1 MKRLW
6 LLILLI
12 APLATYAQQ
21 VVVGGNVVDDKTGD
35 PLGQV
40 SISAG
45 RVSVVTNEDGDFS
58 LKLTEDPGTII
69 VSHLGYKTK
78 RVKVKN
84 GEELKVRLQPTTIR
98 LREVVVMNEDP
109 RELVDIA
116 IRKIP
121 DNYSKVPELLK
132 GFYRET
138 AMKRKHYIYVAEG
151 VEDMYKTPY
160 NRSIGRDRVAIV
172 KGRRLLSQKQGDTLG
187 VKVMGGPVQ
196 AVVMDL
202 VKNRDFLLNKEDLDV
217 YKFTMGI
224 PEYIN
229 DRLQYVVQMEPLLAM
244 PYALYHGKLYID
256 SERLAFTRIELSLD
270 MTDKDKATRT
280 MLVKKPLGVK
290 FKPRELSSVVDYRY
304 EDGVTRISYLRNTFR
319 FNCDWKKRLFAT
331 SFTATCEMVV
341 TDSSSGDVQPIASRS
356 SFDSRDAYYDKVEYF
371 MDPDYWRSYN
381 IIEPSESWC
390 PSTAGIKIERQTMKK
405 ILTTLFAV
413 CSLVG
418 LQAQTDM
425 FSNQSQDSVAVVLP
439 WPQNIQARL
448 DTLMQDPLLE
458 TTQLGLMVYDLT
470 ADSVLY
476 RHGERQVMRPAST
489 MKLVTAVTAIDVLGS
504 NYQYRTALQYK
515 GTVKDSVLI
524 GDLYCVGC
532 LDPMF
537 DNAHMN
543 AFVESVRALGVD
555 SIHGQ
560 LVAVDGFKDA
570 DLQGEGWCWDDDN
583 PQLSPLLVS
592 QKNEFMSVFVQRLRE
607 AGIALDAPCTTG
619 SLPKGTLTICSVNHS
634 LRDILYPM
642 LKDSDNLF
650 AESVFYQIAA
660 SQGVRPAKAA
670 HARQIEKRVL
680 AKAGVQNVQ
689 YRIADGS
696 GLSLYNYVTPEL
708 LTRLLIYAYRNT
720 NIFMN
725 LYPSLPIAG
734 QDGTLKKRM
743 TEPVTNGRVKAKTGT
758 VSGISSLAGYLTA
771 ANNHVLAFCIINQ
784 GVMKNSDGRG
794 FQDRVCTALCER

>member
-12 APLATYAQQ
+12 APLAMYAQQ
-21 VVVGGNVVDDKTGD
+21 VVIGGNVVDDKTGD

-45 RVSVVTNEDGDFS
+45 RISVVTNEDGDFS
-58 LKLTEDPGTII
+58 LKLAEAPGVII

-84 GEELKVRLQPTTIR
+84 GDDLKVRLQPTTIH

-116 IRKIP
+116 ISKIP

-202 VKNRDFLLNKEDLDV
+202 VKNRDFLLNKEDLDA

-229 DRLQYVVQMEPLLAM
+229 DRLQYVVQMEPQWSM

-256 SERLAFTRIELSLD
+256 SERLAFTRIELNLD
-270 MTDKDKATRT
+270 MADKDKATRT

-341 TDSSSGDVQPIASRS
+341 TDSSSDDVQPIASRS

-371 MDPDYWRSYN
+371 LDPDYWRSYN
-381 IIEPSESWC
+381 IIEPSES
-390 PSTAGIKIERQTMKK
+390 
-405 ILTTLFAV
+405 
-413 CSLVG
+413 
-418 LQAQTDM
+418 
-425 FSNQSQDSVAVVLP
+425 
-439 WPQNIQARL
+439 L
-448 DTLMQDPLLE
+448 DK
-458 TTQLGLMVYDLT
+458 
-470 ADSVLY
+470 AI
-476 RHGERQVMRPAST
+476 R
-489 MKLVTAVTAIDVLGS
+489 KLVS
-504 NYQYRTALQYK
+504 KYR
-515 GTVKDSVLI
+515 
-524 GDLYCVGC
+524 
-532 LDPMF
+532 
-537 DNAHMN
+537 
-543 AFVESVRALGVD
+543 
-555 SIHGQ
+555 
-560 LVAVDGFKDA
+560 
-570 DLQGEGWCWDDDN
+570 
-583 PQLSPLLVS
+583 
-592 QKNEFMSVFVQRLRE
+592 
-607 AGIALDAPCTTG
+607 
-619 SLPKGTLTICSVNHS
+619 
-634 LRDILYPM
+634 
-642 LKDSDNLF
+642 
-650 AESVFYQIAA
+650 
-660 SQGVRPAKAA
+660 
-670 HARQIEKRVL
+670 
-680 AKAGVQNVQ
+680 
-689 YRIADGS
+689 
-696 GLSLYNYVTPEL
+696 
-708 LTRLLIYAYRNT
+708 RN
-720 NIFMN
+720 
-725 LYPSLPIAG
+725 
-734 QDGTLKKRM
+734 
-743 TEPVTNGRVKAKTGT
+743 
-758 VSGISSLAGYLTA
+758 
-771 ANNHVLAFCIINQ
+771 
-784 GVMKNSDGRG
+784 
-794 FQDRVCTALCER
+794 